1 MRSTALCLIAACTL
15 AAQTGKKVYIS
26 VDMEGISGVSGPS
39 QLFSGG
45 AEYARSRK
53 LMADDANAAVRG
65 ALAAGATEIVV
76 NDSHGDMRNLLPED
90 LDPAARL
97 ITHSFKRVGMM
108 EGLDE
113 SFDAVLFIG
122 YHAQAGS
129 PRGVFAH
136 TGDEVVRDLRINGR
150 SVGEGGL
157 NTILA
162 AWFGVPVVLV
172 TGDDIAVEQVRKVA
186 TSARG
191 VVVKRAIN
199 ERAVELLPLARVH
212 REIEGAAREGV
223 AQAHKFAPDRSG
235 SYRVEMQFQ
244 NSLIPEIAEAFPQ
257 IERPAPDTVAFSRD
271 TMPAAYRELRVLYRY
286 INPN

>member
-1 MRSTALCLIAACTL
+1 MLLFLGASGLLSAQAA
-15 AAQTGKKVYIS
+15 KKIYIS
-26 VDMEGISGVSGPS
+26 VDMEGISGISGYD
-39 QLFSGG
+39 QLSSG
-45 AEYARSRK
+45 AREYGRSRK
-53 LMADDANAAVRG
+53 LMAEDTNAAIRG
-65 ALAAGATEIVV
+65 AMAAGATEIVV

-90 LDPAARL
+90 LNPAARL

-136 TGDEVVRDLRINGR
+136 TGEDTIRDLRINGR

-162 AWFGVPVVLV
+162 AWYGVPVVLV
-172 TGDDIAVEQVRKVA
+172 TGDDVAVEQVRQVA
-186 TSARG
+186 TGARG

-199 ERAVELLPLARVH
+199 SRAVELMPLERVH
-212 REIEGAAREGV
+212 QEIETAARESV
-223 AQAHKFAPDRSG
+223 AAARKLNRERAA
-235 SYRVEMQFQ
+235 SYRVEMQF
-244 NSLIPEIAEAFPQ
+244 NNVLVPDIAEAFPG
-257 IERPAPDTVAFSRD
+257 IERAAPDTVIFSRD